1 MIELMIVVAIIGILA
16 SLALAVY
23 QTYTIRAQ
31 IAEGVNMAGAAK
43 TPIVDAF
50 LQSGRPPADRAEA
63 GMSPLASD
71 TSGTFVSG
79 VAIFNGRIDVTFGN
93 RAHAEI
99 SGKTLSMTP
108 YMAGSHAMAW
118 RCGSAPAPTPTVMD
132 GGGVTTPYQ
141 AGDIPPRYL
150 PSACRP

>member
-31 IAEGVNMAGAAK
+31 VAEGINMAGSAK
-43 TPIVDAF
+43 TPVIDAF
-50 LQSGRPPADRAEA
+50 LQSGRPPANRAEA

-79 VAIFNGRIDVTFGN
+79 VAILDGRVDVTFGN

-99 SGKTLSMTP
+99 SGNTLSLTP
-108 YMAGSHAMAW
+108 YMSGANVIQW
-118 RCGSAPAPTPTVMD
+118 RCGAAAAPSGVLLS
-132 GGGVTTPYQ
+132 GGGAVAVYQ
-141 AGDIPPRYL
+141 SGSIQARYL
-150 PSACRP
+150 PPICRP